1 MATKQQTKA
10 KRMANPWIKHVQVVK
25 KENPK
30 LTLREVLQK
39 AKKSYK
45 K

>member
-1 MATKQQTKA
+1 MAKMTKA
-10 KRMANPWIKHVQVVK
+10 KRMANPWIKHVQTVK
-25 KENPK
+25 MANPK
-30 LTLREVLQK
+30 LTLKEVLQK